1 MARILIVDDER
12 SIRVTLCEFLRPD
25 GHHCDAA
32 ADADEALTLHE
43 RNAYDVIVSDI
54 IMPRTTGIQL
64 LEQVRKQDAA
74 TQIIIMTGEPTVDTA
89 VLAVQKGAND
99 YRTKPI
105 RKDAFLKTV
114 QNALK
119 VKQLINEKQALEAE
133 NRRYQKDL
141 EETIERRTGE
151 LQKNMQGVIY
161 LLSSVVEV
169 RDPYTAGHQRRVGN
183 LAVKIAEKM
192 NLDKQSID
200 YLRISGYIH
209 DIGKIVIPAEIL
221 TKPGDLSQLEMEMI
235 KLHPSKGYE
244 MLAKVNLPDVIAET
258 IYQHHERCDGSGY
271 PRGLDKSTLSRESKI
286 LIVADVVEAMMS
298 HRPYRPARGLM
309 AAIGEIR
316 ENAGRLYDIE
326 VVEACCDLFLNDNY
340 EIDEREHPILFPL

>member
-1 MARILIVDDER
+1 MGHVLIVDDER
-12 SIRVTLCEFLRPD
+12 SIRLTLCEFLRSEGHTCD
-25 GHHCDAA
+25 GA
-32 ADADEALTLHE
+32 ADAVEALEMHRTKC
-43 RNAYDVIVSDI
+43 YDVIVTDI

-64 LEQVRKQDAA
+64 LDEVRRTDPSV
-74 TQIIIMTGEPTVDTA
+74 QILIMTGEPTVDTA
-89 VLAVQKGAND
+89 VQAVQKGAND
-99 YRTKPI
+99 YLTKPI
-105 RKDAFLKTV
+105 RKETFLRVVKS
-114 QNALK
+114 ALQ
-119 VKQLINEKQALEAE
+119 VKLLLDEKKELEAD

-141 EETIERRTGE
+141 EETIVRRTGE

-183 LAVKIAEKM
+183 LAVAIGEKM
-192 NLDKQSID
+192 CLAKNEIE

-221 TKPGDLSQLEMEMI
+221 TKPGQLSPLEMEMI
-235 KLHPSKGYE
+235 KLHPAKGYE
-244 MLAKVNLPDVIAET
+244 MLDKVNLPDIIAET

-271 PRGLDKSTLSRESKI
+271 PRGLVRNGISREAKI

-309 AAIGEIR
+309 AAIGEVR
-316 ENAGRLYDIE
+316 ENAGRLYDPD
-326 VVEACCDLFLNDNY
+326 VVDVCCDLFLNDNY
-340 EIDEREHPILFPL
+340 EIDDREHPILFPL